1 MAKIDVKATK
11 VIDGIERQAC
21 VQYDFGDNLQDAVAK
36 FGEKAVYDDFVASA
50 KITLQAG
57 MRRLLEAGKSEAE
70 IASALATW
78 KPGVK
83 MERMVDPVAALM
95 NKFGTMSEEEQLA
108 LIEKLKSMKANG

>member
-1 MAKIDVKATK
+1 MAKIEVKATK
-11 VIDGIERQAC
+11 VIDGIERQATIP
-21 VQYDFGDNLQDAVAK
+21 YDFGDSLADATAK
-36 FGEKAVYDDFVASA
+36 FGEKAVFDDFVASA

-83 MERMVDPVAALM
+83 MERMVDPVVSLM
-95 NKFGTMSEEEQLA
+95 SKFGTMSEEEQLA
-108 LIEKLKSMKANG
+108 LIEKLKAMKANA

>member
-1 MAKIDVKATK
+1 MAKITVKASK
-11 VIDGIERQAC
+11 VIDSIERNAAID
-21 VQYDFGDNLQDAVAK
+21 YDFGDSLQDAVTR
-36 FGEKAVYDDFVASA
+36 FGEKAVYDDFIASA

-83 MERMVDPVAALM
+83 MERMVDPVVALM
-95 NKFGTMSEEEQLA
+95 TKFGGMSEDEQLA
-108 LIEKLKSMKANG
+108 LIEKLKAMKANA